1 MTLGETRSVEASGQ
15 TVKFQLKRSER
26 RTLSISVEPD
36 RRVVVTAPVNASAEL
51 IDLKVLR
58 RVLWIRQ
65 QQRYFEAL
73 PPPIPVRR
81 WLNGETHRYLGRQ
94 YRLKVCTAPKVS
106 VRLVG
111 RFFVVEVPDLGDARS
126 VEKAMLDWY
135 RAHARAELQE
145 RMRRLLESSTWLRLR
160 APPQLTV
167 RRMRLRWGSTTSSGR
182 IFLNTELVKLPLGCI
197 DYVIAHE
204 LAHLKVPNHGRLF
217 WRLLGRLYPE
227 WKTWR
232 EKLSLQEV

>member
-1 MTLGETRSVEASGQ
+1 VTRGEQRSVEANGQ
-15 TVKFQLKRSER
+15 VVKFELKRSER

-51 IDLKVLR
+51 VDLRVRR

-73 PPPIPVRR
+73 PPPMPARR
-81 WLNGETHRYLGRQ
+81 WLSGETHRYLGRQ
-94 YRLKVCTAPKVS
+94 YRLKVGTASKVS
-106 VRLVG
+106 VRLSG
-111 RFFVVEVPDLGDARS
+111 RFFVVGVPDPSDARA
-126 VEKAMLDWY
+126 VEKAMLAWY
-135 RAHARAELQE
+135 KAHARAALLE
-145 RMRRLLESSTWLRLR
+145 RMRRLLESSTWLRLA

-167 RRMRLRWGSTTSSGR
+167 RRMRLRWGSTTSGNR
-182 IFLNTELVKLPLGCI
+182 IFLNAELVKLPLGCV

-204 LAHLKVPNHGRLF
+204 LTHLKVPNHGLLF

-232 EKLSLQEV
+232 ERLSQQEV